1 MDAQNLAEELVG
13 NPDARLPRVATQPP
27 RPQAA

>member
-13 NPDARLPRVATQPP
+13 NPDALL
-27 RPQAA
+27 PQAATTPRRQAA